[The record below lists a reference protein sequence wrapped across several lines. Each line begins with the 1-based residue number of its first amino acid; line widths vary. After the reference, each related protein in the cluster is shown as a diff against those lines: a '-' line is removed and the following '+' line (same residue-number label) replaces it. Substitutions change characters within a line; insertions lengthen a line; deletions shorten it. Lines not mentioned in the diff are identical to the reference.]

1 MRRPVHIKRSWAP
14 DPVYNSIAVTRFIN
28 MLMQGGEKAVAQKV
42 FYKAMEEVG
51 TRTND
56 DPIKTFHAALKNTAP
71 TLEVVARRVGG
82 ATYQIPRPV
91 RGERRFSKAVKWLIN
106 STRNKKGKAT
116 YLKLADELL
125 LAANNEGE
133 AVKKKEEVHKAA
145 ESNRAFAHFAWW
157 GRKNRTR
164 Q

>member
-1 MRRPVHIKRSWAP
+1 MNIKRSWAP

-28 MLMQGGEKAVAQKV
+28 MLMKGGEKAVAQKV

-71 TLEVVARRVGG
+71 TQEVVARRVGG

-91 RGERRFSKAVKWLIN
+91 RGERRFSKAVKWLII

-116 YLKLADELL
+116 YLKLADEFLA
-125 LAANNEGE
+125 AANNEGE
-133 AVKKKEEVHKAA
+133 SVKKKEEVHKAA

-157 GRKNRTR
+157 GRKGRMR
-164 Q
+164 H